1 MPRVRFTVRRLMIA
15 VAIFA
20 LVLGGLVARG
30 RHLRH
35 VGDEFER
42 KGRKLY
48 LEYRRGDWIEKSTVA
63 ENRWLAYYL
72 RMRDKYRKAAR
83 RPWLRVDPVPPE
95 VEPDLPEPQ

>member
-15 VAIFA
+15 VAIIA

-35 VGDEFER
+35 VGDEFQR

-48 LEYRRGDWIEKSTVA
+48 LKYRRGDWIEKSTVEA
-63 ENRWLAYYL
+63 NRWLYYYL
-72 RMRDKYRKAAR
+72 NMSYKYREAAR
-83 RPWLRVDPVPPE
+83 HPWLPVG
-95 VEPDLPEPQ
+95 PDLPEPY